1 MEENLGEFGKS
12 LVVHQI
18 LLSKILTM
26 FRDIN
31 KESKQAGIC
40 PSFNRQKFL
49 MRNLQIHTIPYT
61 SIFVGFRMQN

>member
-40 PSFNRQKFL
+40 QSFNRQKFL